1 MQFDIAEF
9 CPLISKEL
17 LLGALTYAKT
27 SMNFSDEEINTIM
40 HSRKSLRVNCFMTE
54 VPII

>member
-54 VPII
+54 VLII